1 MIAGFGPSAAA
12 FLRLHEYI
20 HLTYTAC
27 LPYRN
32 SYAATQMAEDQGHPH
47 GGSEGG
53 RRGELAIGWPRLVV
67 DAAGIFSNFE
77 LRNGCN
83 RQV

>member
-1 MIAGFGPSAAA
+1 MLPHKW
-12 FLRLHEYI
+12 LRI
-20 HLTYTAC
+20 G
-27 LPYRN
+27 
-32 SYAATQMAEDQGHPH
+32 GHPH

-77 LRNGCN
+77 LRNMPFPPHGAN
-83 RQV
+83 FGWGEMHSIANFA